1 MTEQQPKETTSV
13 TNTLDDLL
21 SNPFSSMDELTPTQ
35 QNELSELKEQQAAP
49 RLIDKLPQ
57 ERQAQ
62 AKELASKIDVQDSQA
77 VITYGLNEANPN
89 ELRAGEGN
97 FIQKMLGK
105 VKQSVYEITAK
116 YQKIGAQIDKIAVKL
131 THEKDGLLK
140 DNAML
145 DQLYQKNKDYFDALN
160 IYIAAGELKAEELR
174 TQIIPEAMKK
184 AEESG
189 DQMV

>member
-62 AKELASKIDVQDSQA
+62 AKELASKLMSKIHKQYYLWFKCPNQTRRIFASDVKPRSS
-77 VITYGLNEANPN
+77 T
-89 ELRAGEGN
+89 RHW
-97 FIQKMLGK
+97 
-105 VKQSVYEITAK
+105 SCW
-116 YQKIGAQIDKIAVKL
+116 
-131 THEKDGLLK
+131 
-140 DNAML
+140 
-145 DQLYQKNKDYFDALN
+145 
-160 IYIAAGELKAEELR
+160 
-174 TQIIPEAMKK
+174 
-184 AEESG
+184 
-189 DQMV
+189 